1 MTEVMAMLTMLMK
14 RRRKK
19 KKSMEVNSFMLFG
32 ASC

>member
-19 KKSMEVNSFMLFG
+19 KKSMEVNSFILFG